1 MAAKRID
8 PEQLAM
14 NNGMTSL
21 AKAVALV
28 AMASL
33 VATSAVGA
41 CKTTLRGELVQAPGD
56 RKASV
61 GEFLYFYLVEM
72 TTEGPT
78 GPEKLFQSFVV
89 PNTSETLPIP
99 FALEIDQPKDCP
111 GELEL
116 RVDTKDR
123 DIMRLGTDTSSAGG
137 KTIRL
142 ERFESVPMWGPLF

>member
-21 AKAVALV
+21 ANAVALV

-72 TTEGPT
+72 TPESPT
-78 GPEKLFQSFVV
+78 GSEKLFQSFVV
-89 PNTSETLPIP
+89 PNMSKTLPIP
-99 FALEIDQPKDCP
+99 FALEIEQPKDCP
-111 GELEL
+111 GKLEL

-123 DIMRLGTDTSSAGG
+123 DIMRLGTDASSAGR
-137 KTIRL
+137 KTVRL
-142 ERFESVPMWGPLF
+142 ERFESVPMWGPSF